1 MKHRFFASQRYVKL
15 RAEQKKLFFFMPKR
29 SNFAACSAKITK
41 NAENQERQFKNLPF
55 LCSLTFI
62 MQHGVCK
69 DSNFNLQ
76 PQEIIFSLQYS
87 IFNSVAPCEWS
98 KTYSKLYVTPGTQY
112 DGSVGCK
119 YPDCLHPVFV

>member
-1 MKHRFFASQRYVKL
+1 
-15 RAEQKKLFFFMPKR
+15 MPKR

-69 DSNFNLQ
+69 EPAQL
-76 PQEIIFSLQYS
+76 
-87 IFNSVAPCEWS
+87 NSVASLKISENS
-98 KTYSKLYVTPGTQY
+98 LYVFLRPFQLPLERGEIY
-112 DGSVGCK
+112 
-119 YPDCLHPVFV
+119 

>member
-29 SNFAACSAKITK
+29 SNFTACSAKITK

-76 PQEIIFSLQYS
+76 PKEIIFNIQSS
-87 IFNSVAPCEWS
+87 IFNSEAP
-98 KTYSKLYVTPGTQY
+98 LRAG
-112 DGSVGCK
+112 DGRGLKHIPSCT
-119 YPDCLHPVFV
+119 